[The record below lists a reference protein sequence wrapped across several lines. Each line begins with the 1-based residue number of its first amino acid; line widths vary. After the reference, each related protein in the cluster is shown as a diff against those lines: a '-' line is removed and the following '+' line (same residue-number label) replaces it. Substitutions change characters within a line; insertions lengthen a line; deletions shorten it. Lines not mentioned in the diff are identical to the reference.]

1 VNGFNGGF
9 SNSTI
14 SNVWIQNTKVGA
26 WIVGPVTNLTFDH
39 MRIMDLKADGINF
52 DAANGPV
59 TSSTIQ
65 NSFFRNPQDDG
76 IAMWSQNAA
85 DTGITI
91 SNNTVLSP
99 GLANNIALYGAGSG
113 DIISNNLLEDP
124 VTRGSC
130 FQYSIGVFPSVAS
143 SGPITIKNNTMQR
156 CGQYDPGFFF
166 GTGAVRFWPAGQN
179 IVGPFNL
186 SGNSIQDSLYAA
198 YQFLGPSSTNG
209 VTVNGDTV
217 TNVGTFVV
225 HTQGNGAATVENTP
239 ATGVADGGF
248 LNLNCASSFTLTAT
262 GDTGWSSTP
271 ICAFPAPNPL
281 WVYPDIVTFQTT
293 PGAPLT
299 QKVAVIN
306 AAYEATTIGPISA
319 SAGFTVGA
327 DPSSP
332 CGSSLVAANYGGAN
346 ENGWCIVDVTFDGSG
361 SGITPGT
368 LTIPNSAGNTVS
380 VMLVGSTGGNTT
392 NNPPSVSPA
401 SLTFGFLLVGQTSAA
416 QNVTLSNPT
425 GTAALSIS
433 SITTSSGFTQTNNCG
448 SILAGGASCTISV
461 KFAPTAA
468 GVFNGSLAIA
478 NSATSTPI
486 RVSLS
491 GTGFTPTTNLALG
504 ATATSSS
511 IQSGFPA
518 SNVNDNNTSSYWE
531 SLDNAAYPQWIDL
544 NFGQMLSLGS
554 VTLNLPPLTA
564 WNTRTE
570 TFSVESST
578 NGTNYTTIIGSA
590 GYTFDPATGNT
601 VSFNLPSGT
610 SATNL
615 RLNFT
620 ANTGWP
626 AAQLSEFQVFAGT
639 STCTAGVPAAPS
651 GLTATAVSSS
661 QINLSWTAASTS
673 GVTYSVFRSTTSG
686 FTPSAANQVA
696 SGLTGTTFSDTGLN
710 ASTTYFYVVQAVNCA
725 GTASSAQASA
735 TTPSSCTAGVPAPPT
750 SLTATA
756 VSSTQINLS
765 WTASSTSGVT
775 YSVFRSTTSGFT
787 PSAANRIASGLTGTT
802 FSDTGLN
809 ASTTYFYVVQAV
821 NCAGTA
827 SSAQASAT
835 TPSAGGTGTVIQID
849 SGGPASGTWV
859 ADTDFAGGNAAST
872 GAAID
877 TSLVANPAPQNV
889 YQTVRWG
896 SFTYTIPNLTAGAY
910 TVNLHSAE
918 ITWTAT
924 GQRKFNVLVNGKQA
938 LTNFDIIAAAG
949 APNKAV
955 VESVA
960 TTANS
965 SGQIVIQF
973 SDGAVD
979 HPEISGVEII
989 KGIASNANLSLGATM
1004 TASSSQTGGFVATNA
1019 NDGNPLSYW
1028 ESQNNAFPQWVDV
1041 NFGSVQNVGHVTLRL
1056 PPLASWATRT
1066 ETLSVQV
1073 STDGATYA
1081 TIVPSA
1087 GYTFNPATGNTVSF
1101 SLPVG
1106 TTARNVRLNF
1116 TANTGWPAA
1125 QISEFQVSP

>member
-1 VNGFNGGF
+1 
-9 SNSTI
+9 
-14 SNVWIQNTKVGA
+14 
-26 WIVGPVTNLTFDH
+26 
-39 MRIMDLKADGINF
+39 
-52 DAANGPV
+52 
-59 TSSTIQ
+59 
-65 NSFFRNPQDDG
+65 
-76 IAMWSQNAA
+76 
-85 DTGITI
+85 
-91 SNNTVLSP
+91 
-99 GLANNIALYGAGSG
+99 
-113 DIISNNLLEDP
+113 
-124 VTRGSC
+124 
-130 FQYSIGVFPSVAS
+130 
-143 SGPITIKNNTMQR
+143 
-156 CGQYDPGFFF
+156 
-166 GTGAVRFWPAGQN
+166 
-179 IVGPFNL
+179 
-186 SGNSIQDSLYAA
+186 
-198 YQFLGPSSTNG
+198 
-209 VTVNGDTV
+209 
-217 TNVGTFVV
+217 VV
-225 HTQGNGAATVENTP
+225 
-239 ATGVADGGF
+239 DGGF
-248 LNLNCASSFTLTAT
+248 LNLNCASSFTLTAS
-262 GDTGWSSTP
+262 GNTGWSSTP
-271 ICAFPAPNPL
+271 ICSFPAANPL

-293 PGAPLT
+293 RGAPVT
-299 QKVAVIN
+299 QKVAIIN
-306 AAYEATTIGPISA
+306 AAYQGTNIGPISA

-327 DPSSP
+327 DSSSP
-332 CGSSLVAANYGGAN
+332 CGNSLVAASYGGAN

-368 LTIPNSAGNTVS
+368 LTIPNSAGSSVS
-380 VMLVGSTGGNTT
+380 VMLVGSTGGNNT

-425 GTAALSIS
+425 GAAALSIS
-433 SITTSSGFTQTNNCG
+433 SIATTSGFTQTNNCG
-448 SILAGGASCTISV
+448 SILAGGASCTMSV

-468 GVFNGSLAIA
+468 GVFNGSLSIA
-478 NSATSTPI
+478 NSATTTPI

-491 GTGFTPTTNLALG
+491 GTGFTSTTNLALG
-504 ATATSSS
+504 ATATASST
-511 IQSGFPA
+511 QSGFPA

-531 SLDNAAYPQWIDL
+531 SLDNSAYPQFIDL

-554 VTLNLPPLTA
+554 VTLNLPPLTS
-564 WNTRTE
+564 WSTRTE
-570 TFSVESST
+570 TFSVQSST
-578 NGTNYTTIIGSA
+578 NGTNYITLIGSA

-639 STCTAGVPAAPS
+639 STCTAGVPAAPT
-651 GLTATAVSSS
+651 GLTATAISAT
-661 QINLSWTAASTS
+661 QINLSWTASSTS
-673 GVTYSVFRSTTSG
+673 VTYSVFRSTTSG
-686 FTPSAANQVA
+686 FTPSAANQIA

-735 TTPSSCTAGVPAPPT
+735 TTPSSCTAGVPAAPT
-750 SLTATA
+750 GLTATA
-756 VSSTQINLS
+756 VSATQINLS

-787 PSAANRIASGLTGTT
+787 PSAANQIASGLAGTT
-802 FSDTGLN
+802 FSNTGLN
-809 ASTTYFYVVQAV
+809 ASTTYFYVVEAV
-821 NCAGTA
+821 NCAGAA

-835 TPSAGGTGTVIQID
+835 TPSGGSGTVIQVD

-859 ADTDFAGGNAAST
+859 TDTDVTGGNTAST

-896 SFTYTIPNLTAGAY
+896 SFTYTIPNLAAGAY
-910 TVNLHSAE
+910 TVNLHFAE

-924 GQRKFNVLVNGKQA
+924 GQRKFNVVVNGKPV

-960 TTANS
+960 TTADS

-973 SDGAVD
+973 TDGAVD

-989 KGIASNANLSLGATM
+989 KSIASNANLSLGATM
-1004 TASSSQTGGFVATNA
+1004 TASSSQTGGFVAANA

-1041 NFGSVQNVGHVTLRL
+1041 NFGSVQNVGHVTLSL
-1056 PPLASWATRT
+1056 PPLTSWSTRT

-1073 STDGATYA
+1073 STDGTTY
-1081 TIVPSA
+1081 TTVVPSA

-1101 SLPVG
+1101 SLPAG
-1106 TTARNVRLNF
+1106 TTSRNVRLNF

-1125 QISEFQVSP
+1125 QVSEFQVSP